1 VANNQT
7 VESPNFEKI
16 STEAGQ
22 FTSDAINLLWN
33 AINDTRAN
41 QRRDSRV
48 NLETLQPKVLTLQP
62 TASVDNLDTEGA
74 SIISFT
80 GSSSVNL
87 TGFRAPETNR
97 SRVLFIQVSGSGTI
111 TVKHNV
117 TSESVNRISTESA
130 ADVTLSTGKGMIL
143 IYLESIWREVA

>member
-1 VANNQT
+1 MANNQT